1 MTTNVGMFDRIL
13 RLLLA
18 AVALYLG
25 FFVYLGSALG
35 IGLTVA
41 GAVFG
46 LTAIVGLCPLY
57 SLLGIRTCQ
66 TRN

>member
-1 MTTNVGMFDRIL
+1 MSTNVGTFDRIF
-13 RLLLA
+13 RFLLA
-18 AVALYLG
+18 VVALYLG

-35 IGLTVA
+35 IGLTIA

-46 LTAIVGLCPLY
+46 LTAIVGICPLY
-57 SLLGIRTCQ
+57 RLLGIRTCQ